1 MIPRRRARFKA
12 CPWIS
17 WRAMPSIFTRII
29 AGELP
34 AHFVWKDER
43 CVAFLSIN
51 PIRPGHLLVVP
62 RQEVDHWIDLDPA
75 LLAHVMDVAHQ
86 LARALQTA
94 FAPEKVG
101 LMIAGLEVRHVH
113 LHLLPIDE
121 LGDLNFAHADP
132 HPAPQAL
139 EAAAARVRAALAA
152 PGSRA

>member
-1 MIPRRRARFKA
+1 
-12 CPWIS
+12 
-17 WRAMPSIFTRII
+17 MPSIFTRII

-43 CVAFLSIN
+43 CVAFLSIQ

-62 RQEVDHWIDLDPA
+62 REEVDHWIDLEPA
-75 LLAHVMDVAHQ
+75 LLAHVTGVART

-113 LHLLPIDE
+113 LHLLPIDK
-121 LGDLNFAHADP
+121 LGDLNFANADP
-132 HPAPQAL
+132 HPSPQAL
-139 EAAAARVRAALAA
+139 QAAADRVRAALDLE
-152 PGSRA
+152 G